1 MSVMGRSS
9 CSVCVH
15 TCHLSVICLP
25 VCVSV
30 CTEYA
35 FKAVNQGGFTSIG
48 IKGQDTAVV
57 VTQKKVPVCGGV
69 EGEGEANCCHQ
80 MSPNYESWDTVYNI
94 TSAHVMHTT
103 PAWLGQAAGSCV
115 ND

>member
-1 MSVMGRSS
+1 MERSS

-15 TCHLSVICLP
+15 TCHVSVICLP
-25 VCVSV
+25 VSVSV

-57 VTQKKVPVCGGV
+57 VTQKKVPVCGGGRGRGV
-69 EGEGEANCCHQ
+69 GGGGMGGGRGEGGGRQIA
-80 MSPNYESWDTVYNI
+80 
-94 TSAHVMHTT
+94 VMK
-103 PAWLGQAAGSCV
+103 
-115 ND
+115 